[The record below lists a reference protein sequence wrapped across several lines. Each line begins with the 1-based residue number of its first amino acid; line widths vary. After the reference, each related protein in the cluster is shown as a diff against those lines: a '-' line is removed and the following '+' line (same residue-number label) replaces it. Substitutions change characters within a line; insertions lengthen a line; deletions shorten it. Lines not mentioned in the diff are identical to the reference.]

1 MNGFAVVPFVGLTTI
16 DGLSNVGPKRV
27 LNWTIKKVASYS
39 LDLVCKGKKN
49 FNVLRFSVGCCCLKT
64 SCSGSCIT
72 GLTKLN
78 KKGFPVAR

>member
-1 MNGFAVVPFVGLTTI
+1 MCGKVSVVLVGPITV
-16 DGLSNVGPKRV
+16 DGLSTVGPKRV
-27 LNWTIKKVASYS
+27 LNWTIKKIASYS